1 MKEEEI
7 RNEAIS
13 SMIKIMPWFRNVA
26 SSAFSNKAFDL
37 TRIQLLMVMAL
48 YYHGAVSMGT
58 LAKLV
63 GTSNEQVTRAA
74 NRLQEKEYVIKEQ
87 DKYNRRIVNIYLSE
101 KAKKQVKD
109 IEDRYLQQIKEKF
122 DIIPIEDMKKLAES
136 ADFICGILDRIDEQ

>member
-1 MKEEEI
+1 
-7 RNEAIS
+7 
-13 SMIKIMPWFRNVA
+13 
-26 SSAFSNKAFDL
+26 
-37 TRIQLLMVMAL
+37 
-48 YYHGAVSMGT
+48 MGT

-101 KAKKQVKD
+101 KAKEQVKD